1 MDRKRINKFEN
12 MKDAAIFIV
21 ATLIFLSCVI
31 FVGVSEAPTM
41 MKSVACFFSGGL
53 MFYLLMK
60 NESYE
65 I

>member
-1 MDRKRINKFEN
+1 

-21 ATLIFLSCVI
+21 ATLIFLTCMI

-41 MKSVACFFSGGL
+41 MKSIACFFSGGL